1 MDSLSTQATTAAVA
15 ASARPAPGLAART
28 AQDDDQ
34 ANEAPAYAK
43 SEDEATPPPKKN
55 RGASIDIFV

>member
-1 MDSLSTQATTAAVA
+1 MDSLSAQVTQAATAV
-15 ASARPAPGLAART
+15 SARPVPEVSART

-34 ANEAPAYAK
+34 ANEAPAVAT
-43 SEDEATPPPKKN
+43 SEDQATPPPKKT